1 MSFIDDEGP
10 MLLGNLKPDV
20 REKVK
25 DCNTPEEML
34 ALAKEEGIELTDEDL
49 DMVSGGWG
57 SDDSGSGGGVQC
69 IACGSTNTSG
79 HSVRADTRYV
89 EEFVCH
95 DCGESWE
102 VVY

>member
-1 MSFIDDEGP
+1 MSFIDDEVGP

-49 DMVSGGWG
+49 DMVSGG
-57 SDDSGSGGGVQC
+57 
-69 IACGSTNTSG
+69 
-79 HSVRADTRYV
+79 
-89 EEFVCH
+89 
-95 DCGESWE
+95 
-102 VVY
+102 